1 MKFDF
6 QHATIKSDKEGHPTV
21 KIWRPGDF
29 NSDFAFS
36 RKFKILGLGK
46 IHPKL
51 EKYQIGVTFFF
62 ENVTYLLV
70 FHLTLFE
77 S

>member
-62 ENVTYLLV
+62 LKM
-70 FHLTLFE
+70 
-77 S
+77 